1 VGGARTPSGNKGF
14 FVHIKWIRRI
24 CVALVLCISITP
36 RASATEASSVTVSA
50 AEQND
55 LYRVLA
61 GSGIE
66 CVRVNSPA
74 EAIAKAGDGT
84 TVLILAD
91 GYPAKPT
98 AVDDAFFDQ
107 GKAKHLRL
115 FVEFPASVP
124 GLKFGSVKATDW
136 ERAVVSADAFGEQL
150 PKLRIVGI
158 HDCHYLPTTNET
170 PWLVVARVAGFDTA
184 VFGLPKTSEPLLFEM
199 NDGQW
204 LIATTKLSDF
214 IKGRFAPESA
224 WRAMWPAILK
234 HVLPPDTKLPELK
247 WSPTV
252 RPSFDPTENLPSD
265 IEKQSLRRAAQWY
278 LQAKLLITP
287 DRNEYVK
294 KTLAGN
300 GEVVDPPADAKDGDG
315 SLGILEGYSAKIRY
329 DGSQPQRLPI
339 RTDCQAETA
348 MVLALDAMLNGQ
360 PKSKDVSQ
368 NLLKFTFETSGA
380 CGGDRG
386 NPKHPAFGHIAWG
399 VYSPAWY
406 VANYGD
412 DDARVILSSILAS
425 SANKMGTWDKYILR
439 SLLANL
445 RTTGK
450 KGFRG
455 DRIDIPALAQYGW
468 KHFHDSEAV
477 NYAPHFESY
486 LWACNLWAYRQTK
499 HAEFLD
505 KAKSGIALTMAH
517 YPNGWRWGD
526 DIERGRML
534 LCLAWLVRLEDTPEQ
549 RGWMM
554 TIANHLIATQ
564 DKSGAIPVR
573 REAHGDAFQIPQSNE
588 AYGTSETP
596 LNQTMHDPVC
606 DQLYTTGFALLAFH
620 EAFAATHDPK
630 LKEAEDKLAQFL
642 CRIQVRSDKWPTL
655 DGAWFRAFDYGRW
668 EFWAS
673 SADVGWGAWSVEAG
687 WGQAWI
693 AATLALR
700 QANTSFWDFSA
711 DSQIKSQWD
720 AVQSEMAQNSGGPWK
735 E

>member
-1 VGGARTPSGNKGF
+1 MCHSARAEEP
-14 FVHIKWIRRI
+14 
-24 CVALVLCISITP
+24 
-36 RASATEASSVTVSA
+36 SSVAVVCRA
-50 AEQND
+50 DND
-55 LYRVLA
+55 LYRVLSDA
-61 GSGIE
+61 GVSAA
-66 CVRVNSPA
+66 RFDTPA
-74 EAIAKAGDGT
+74 DAIAKAQPNASLL
-84 TVLILAD
+84 VLAD
-91 GYPAKPT
+91 GYPSKPT
-98 AVDDAFFDQ
+98 AVDEAFFEQ
-107 GKAKHLRL
+107 AKEKHVRL
-115 FVEFPASVP
+115 FVEFPAHVP
-124 GLKFGSVKATDW
+124 GQKFGPIKTTDW
-136 ERAVVSADAFGEQL
+136 ERAVVSSDAFGEQL
-150 PKLRIVGI
+150 PKLRILAI
-158 HDCHYLPTTNET
+158 HDCHYLPAMIDN
-170 PWLVVARVAGFDTA
+170 PMLVVARVAGFDTA

-199 NDGQW
+199 NDSRW
-204 LIATTKLSDF
+204 LLATTKLSDF

-224 WRAMWPAILK
+224 WRTIWPVILRR
-234 HVLPPDTKLPELK
+234 VLPPGTNLPDLK

-252 RPSFDPTENLPSD
+252 RTSFGASEALPAD

-278 LQAKLLITP
+278 LQAKLLVTP
-287 DRNEYVK
+287 ERNEYVK
-294 KTLAGN
+294 STLAGN
-300 GEVVDPPADAKDGDG
+300 GEVVDLPPDAKDGDG
-315 SLGILEGYSAKIRY
+315 SLGILEGYSAKIRS
-329 DGSQPQRLPI
+329 DGSQPQRLPV

-348 MVLALDAMLNGQ
+348 MVLALDGMVNGQ
-360 PKSKDVSQ
+360 AKSKDVAQ

-412 DDARVILSSILAS
+412 DDARVILSAILVS
-425 SANKMGTWDKYILR
+425 SASKTSAWDKYLLR

-455 DRIDIPALAQYGW
+455 DRIDMPALAQYGW

-477 NYAPHFESY
+477 SYAPHFESY
-486 LWACNLWAYRQTK
+486 LWACNLWAYRLTG
-499 HAEFLD
+499 HPEFLA
-505 KAKSGIALTMAH
+505 KAKSAIALTMAA
-517 YPNGWRWGD
+517 YPSGWRWGD

-534 LCLAWLVRLEDTPEQ
+534 LCLAWLVRVEDTPEH
-549 RGWMM
+549 RAWMM
-554 TIANHLIATQ
+554 TVANDLIATQ

-573 REAHGDAFQIPQSNE
+573 REARGADFQIPQSNE
-588 AYGTSETP
+588 AYGTGETP

-620 EAFAATHDPK
+620 EAVAATHDDK
-630 LKEAEDKLAQFL
+630 LKQAEDKLARFL
-642 CRIQVRSDKWPTL
+642 CRIQIRSEKWPTL

-700 QANTSFWDFSA
+700 QANTSFWDFTA
-711 DSQIKSQWD
+711 DSQIKAQWEV
-720 AVQSEMAQNSGGPWK
+720 VQAEMAQNSGGPWT